1 MEAVS
6 PTFVTYSVRTPEGKT
21 EKHEIPTNFVLW
33 STGIAMNPFVA
44 RVSSLLPNQMHRKA
58 IEVDAHLR
66 VKGAPVG
73 EVYAIG
79 DASTIETSLV
89 AHLLELVD
97 EADKNHDGKIDY
109 GEWET
114 MVDRIKKR
122 IPMSEEHLS
131 RVRELFDLYDSDAD
145 NSLNLNELAVLLQEI
160 GNKIT
165 ALPATAQVASQ
176 QGKYLGRK
184 LSKVAK
190 QREVLEANQLTGPGV
205 DEAVAQPFRY
215 QHLGSLA

>member
-1 MEAVS
+1 M
-6 PTFVTYSVRTPEGKT
+6 
-21 EKHEIPTNFVLW
+21 
-33 STGIAMNPFVA
+33 
-44 RVSSLLPNQMHRKA
+44 
-58 IEVDAHLR
+58 
-66 VKGAPVG
+66 
-73 EVYAIG
+73 YALG
-79 DASTIETSLV
+79 DCATIETAIV
-89 AHLLELVD
+89 PYLLELID
-97 EADKNHDGKIDY
+97 EADKDKNGKIDFQ
-109 GEWET
+109 EFDF
-114 MVDRIKKR
+114 MVSRIKAKVPLAAPH
-122 IPMSEEHLS
+122 IDK
-131 RVRELFDLYDSDAD
+131 VRDLFQKYDSDAD

-190 QREVLEANQLTGPGV
+190 QKEVLEANQLTGPGV